1 MITRVEVENF
11 RSIVKGKA
19 VITEGINFIHG
30 PNGAGKTSLLEAI
43 AIALYGSEW
52 VRGRYRLGDL
62 VRRGASSSVIRV
74 EYVGIDGRRY
84 LVQRVFNTEKTLESQ
99 TYVIDESGR
108 RVAARDR
115 EVTQFVVKT
124 TGISMETF
132 SELLYVRQGEI
143 RDILRTGRRGEFK
156 LDTLLRLDAIERAR
170 QDVVREALRRVGA
183 TVEGFRGRLEVLNR
197 ELGLRREELD
207 KLEGEL
213 GGVIKDLEARE
224 VELRNVEDK
233 LNELVIKENELRE
246 LESKYLEFKGKVE
259 SLMNEES
266 LLTKELNRLRDALED
281 IRRLEGR
288 VRELEGLVAREGE
301 VRDRIKELTRKRDE
315 LRNRLALARELRRRV
330 DSINRELN
338 EVNKSFT
345 ELNSELERIINLK
358 PRVEELRRQLA
369 RRVSVETELEET
381 KNELSRVNAE
391 IEHVRTELNLL
402 SGGGGKCPLCGR
414 PLSSEL
420 AQELVVSRELKLREL
435 GRRAQELTDRVNR
448 LGGELEGLAGV
459 EAELR
464 ELEAELGKEGLIR
477 ASLDDL
483 RRRRESLISE
493 LNSIANINEEAVTKE
508 LNNVEAELAR
518 LDNELDSINR
528 AKVEIAEI
536 RGKLASAGDLEARVR
551 EIEGRLGDI
560 ARAKADLEG
569 GLRELEAR
577 VRELGEV
584 REVIEEL
591 RKRRDALL
599 REVGE
604 LRGRVGVLRDKIDRL
619 KAEIT
624 NRTNEV
630 ETLRVEINRYTGAA
644 DVLGKLQQALDD
656 AKPIVRRLFLNS
668 VNEELGIM
676 MRELMH
682 KASYASIEVSE
693 DYEIMVRRVDGV
705 ELPVESLSIG
715 ERNLVSLMLRYAIA
729 RVVMGLVPLLI
740 LDEPTEHLDEEHRR
754 KIAGWIRSLGNGVR
768 TVIITSHVDALE
780 TIADNVIRVG
790 FINDRGESMFANS

>member
-1 MITRVEVENF
+1 MITRVEIENF

-19 VITEGINFIHG
+19 VITEGINFVHG
-30 PNGAGKTSLLEAI
+30 PNGTGKTSLLEAM

-74 EYVGIDGRRY
+74 EYVGVDGRRY
-84 LVQRVFNTEKTLESQ
+84 LVQRVFNAEKTLESQ

-143 RDILRTGRRGEFK
+143 RDILRTGRKGEFK

-183 TVEGFRGRLEVLNR
+183 TVEGFRGRLEILNR

-207 KLEGEL
+207 RLEGEL

-233 LNELVIKENELRE
+233 LNELVIKENELKE
-246 LESKYLEFKGKVE
+246 LESKYLEFKGSVE
-259 SLMNEES
+259 SLINEES
-266 LLTKELNRLRDALED
+266 LLTKELNRLRNALEG
-281 IRRLEGR
+281 IRGLEGR

-330 DSINRELN
+330 DSINRELD

-414 PLSSEL
+414 PLSREL
-420 AQELVVSRELKLREL
+420 AQELVASRELKLREL

-493 LNSIANINEEAVTKE
+493 LNSITNINEEVITKE
-508 LNNVEAELAR
+508 LNNVETELAR

-536 RGKLASAGDLEARVR
+536 RGKLASAGDLETRVR

-560 ARAKADLEG
+560 ARSKADLEG
-569 GLRELEAR
+569 RVRELEAR
-577 VRELGEV
+577 VKELGEV

-604 LRGRVGVLRDKIDRL
+604 LRGRVGVLRNKIDRL

-644 DVLGKLQQALDD
+644 DALGKLQQALDD

-682 KASYASIEVSE
+682 KASYASIEVGE

-754 KIAGWIRSLGNGVR
+754 RIASWIRSLGNGVR

-780 TIADNVIRVG
+780 TIADNVIRVN

>member
-1 MITRVEVENF
+1 MITRVEIENF

-19 VITEGINFIHG
+19 VITEGINFVHG
-30 PNGAGKTSLLEAI
+30 PNGTGKTSLLEAM

-74 EYVGIDGRRY
+74 EYVGVDGRRY
-84 LVQRVFNTEKTLESQ
+84 LVQRVFNAEKTLESQ

-143 RDILRTGRRGEFK
+143 RDILRTGRKGEFK

-183 TVEGFRGRLEVLNR
+183 TVEGFRGRLEILNR

-207 KLEGEL
+207 RLEGEL

-233 LNELVIKENELRE
+233 LNELVIKENELKE
-246 LESKYLEFKGKVE
+246 LESKYLEFKGSVE
-259 SLMNEES
+259 SLINEES
-266 LLTKELNRLRDALED
+266 LLTKELNRLRNALEG
-281 IRRLEGR
+281 IRGLEGR

-402 SGGGGKCPLCGR
+402 SGGGGK
-414 PLSSEL
+414 
-420 AQELVVSRELKLREL
+420 
-435 GRRAQELTDRVNR
+435 
-448 LGGELEGLAGV
+448 
-459 EAELR
+459 
-464 ELEAELGKEGLIR
+464 
-477 ASLDDL
+477 
-483 RRRRESLISE
+483 
-493 LNSIANINEEAVTKE
+493 
-508 LNNVEAELAR
+508 
-518 LDNELDSINR
+518 
-528 AKVEIAEI
+528 
-536 RGKLASAGDLEARVR
+536 
-551 EIEGRLGDI
+551 
-560 ARAKADLEG
+560 
-569 GLRELEAR
+569 
-577 VRELGEV
+577 
-584 REVIEEL
+584 
-591 RKRRDALL
+591 
-599 REVGE
+599 
-604 LRGRVGVLRDKIDRL
+604 
-619 KAEIT
+619 
-624 NRTNEV
+624 
-630 ETLRVEINRYTGAA
+630 
-644 DVLGKLQQALDD
+644 
-656 AKPIVRRLFLNS
+656 
-668 VNEELGIM
+668 
-676 MRELMH
+676 
-682 KASYASIEVSE
+682 
-693 DYEIMVRRVDGV
+693 
-705 ELPVESLSIG
+705 
-715 ERNLVSLMLRYAIA
+715 
-729 RVVMGLVPLLI
+729 
-740 LDEPTEHLDEEHRR
+740 
-754 KIAGWIRSLGNGVR
+754 
-768 TVIITSHVDALE
+768 
-780 TIADNVIRVG
+780 
-790 FINDRGESMFANS
+790 

>member
-1 MITRVEVENF
+1 
-11 RSIVKGKA
+11 
-19 VITEGINFIHG
+19 
-30 PNGAGKTSLLEAI
+30 
-43 AIALYGSEW
+43 
-52 VRGRYRLGDL
+52 
-62 VRRGASSSVIRV
+62 
-74 EYVGIDGRRY
+74 
-84 LVQRVFNTEKTLESQ
+84 
-99 TYVIDESGR
+99 
-108 RVAARDR
+108 VA
-115 EVTQFVVKT
+115 
-124 TGISMETF
+124 
-132 SELLYVRQGEI
+132 
-143 RDILRTGRRGEFK
+143 
-156 LDTLLRLDAIERAR
+156 
-170 QDVVREALRRVGA
+170 
-183 TVEGFRGRLEVLNR
+183 
-197 ELGLRREELD
+197 
-207 KLEGEL
+207 
-213 GGVIKDLEARE
+213 
-224 VELRNVEDK
+224 
-233 LNELVIKENELRE
+233 
-246 LESKYLEFKGKVE
+246 
-259 SLMNEES
+259 
-266 LLTKELNRLRDALED
+266 
-281 IRRLEGR
+281 
-288 VRELEGLVAREGE
+288 
-301 VRDRIKELTRKRDE
+301 
-315 LRNRLALARELRRRV
+315 
-330 DSINRELN
+330 
-338 EVNKSFT
+338 
-345 ELNSELERIINLK
+345 
-358 PRVEELRRQLA
+358 
-369 RRVSVETELEET
+369 
-381 KNELSRVNAE
+381 
-391 IEHVRTELNLL
+391 
-402 SGGGGKCPLCGR
+402 
-414 PLSSEL
+414 
-420 AQELVVSRELKLREL
+420 SRELKLREL

-676 MRELMH
+676 RRELMH
-682 KASYASIEVSE
+682 KASYASIEVGE

-754 KIAGWIRSLGNGVR
+754 RIAGWIRGLGNGVR

>member
-1 MITRVEVENF
+1 MITRVEIENF

-19 VITEGINFIHG
+19 IITEGINFVHG
-30 PNGAGKTSLLEAI
+30 PNGTGKTSLLEAM

-74 EYVGIDGRRY
+74 EYVGVDGRRY
-84 LVQRVFNTEKTLESQ
+84 LVQRVFNAEKTLESQ

-143 RDILRTGRRGEFK
+143 RDILRTGRKGEFK

-183 TVEGFRGRLEVLNR
+183 TVEGFRGRLEILNR

-207 KLEGEL
+207 RLEGEL

-233 LNELVIKENELRE
+233 LNELVIKENELKE
-246 LESKYLEFKGKVE
+246 LESKYLEFKGSVE
-259 SLMNEES
+259 SLINEES
-266 LLTKELNRLRDALED
+266 LLTKELNRLRNALEG
-281 IRRLEGR
+281 IRGLEGR

-420 AQELVVSRELKLREL
+420 AQELVASRELKLREL

-493 LNSIANINEEAVTKE
+493 LNSITNINEEVITKE
-508 LNNVEAELAR
+508 LNNVETELAR

-682 KASYASIEVSE
+682 KASYASIEVGE

-754 KIAGWIRSLGNGVR
+754 RIASWIRSLGNGVR

-780 TIADNVIRVG
+780 TIADNVIRVN

>member
-1 MITRVEVENF
+1 MITRVEIENF

-19 VITEGINFIHG
+19 VITEGINFVHG
-30 PNGAGKTSLLEAI
+30 PNGTGKTSLLEAM

-74 EYVGIDGRRY
+74 EYVGVDGRRY
-84 LVQRVFNTEKTLESQ
+84 LVQRVFNAEKTLESQ

-143 RDILRTGRRGEFK
+143 RDILRTGRKGEFK

-183 TVEGFRGRLEVLNR
+183 TVEGFRGRLEILNR

-207 KLEGEL
+207 RLEGEL

-233 LNELVIKENELRE
+233 LNELVIKENELKE
-246 LESKYLEFKGKVE
+246 LESKYLEFKGSVE
-259 SLMNEES
+259 SLINEES
-266 LLTKELNRLRDALED
+266 LLTKELNRLRNALEG
-281 IRRLEGR
+281 IRGLEGR

-420 AQELVVSRELKLREL
+420 AQELVASRELKLREL

-493 LNSIANINEEAVTKE
+493 LNSITNINEEVITKE
-508 LNNVEAELAR
+508 LNNVETELAR

-682 KASYASIEVSE
+682 KASYASIEVGE

-754 KIAGWIRSLGNGVR
+754 RIASWIRSLGNGVR

-780 TIADNVIRVG
+780 TIADNVIRVN

>member
-1 MITRVEVENF
+1 MITRVEIENF

-19 VITEGINFIHG
+19 VITEGINFVHG
-30 PNGAGKTSLLEAI
+30 PNGTGKTSLLEAM

-74 EYVGIDGRRY
+74 EYVGVDGRRY
-84 LVQRVFNTEKTLESQ
+84 LVQRVFNAEKTLESQ

-143 RDILRTGRRGEFK
+143 RDILRTGRKGEFK

-183 TVEGFRGRLEVLNR
+183 TVEGFRGRLEILNR

-207 KLEGEL
+207 RLEGEL

-233 LNELVIKENELRE
+233 LNELVIKENELKE
-246 LESKYLEFKGKVE
+246 LESKYLEFKGSVE
-259 SLMNEES
+259 SLINEES
-266 LLTKELNRLRDALED
+266 LLTKELNRLRNALEG
-281 IRRLEGR
+281 IRGLEGR

-414 PLSSEL
+414 PLSREL
-420 AQELVVSRELKLREL
+420 AQELVASRELKLREL

-493 LNSIANINEEAVTKE
+493 LNSITNINEEVITKE
-508 LNNVEAELAR
+508 LNNVETELAR

-604 LRGRVGVLRDKIDRL
+604 LRGRVGVLRNKIDRL

-682 KASYASIEVSE
+682 KASYASIEVGE

-754 KIAGWIRSLGNGVR
+754 RIASWIRSLGNGVR